1 MDPMVRIMVLDHTES
16 FLCEID
22 PTQVMDMVSTEE
34 INGAHTLNIT
44 TLQPLEKTNRLLV
57 QDSMGTWHEY
67 VVLGMDEDH
76 EDGGVLVHE
85 YYCVWSLQYDLMG
98 TFVNNQFGA
107 GVVPGHESVPTSPRV
122 AMEVATEGTARWSV
136 GTVSVTQYSSASFYR
151 RSGWEALQTVT
162 ENWGGEIGVTI
173 TVDEDGVATR
183 AVDLLEHT
191 GSQEAVRRFDYG
203 FDLKKIKR
211 TISDDIWP
219 CRIVPLGKSVE
230 TEAGGYTR
238 RPGIESANGGIPWL
252 EYAPAVPLTR
262 VPDGAGGWEYP
273 TLIVKTDAVQKPA
286 EIKAWGQAHIAEY
299 CQPIVTYEAELAQFV
314 RAGFNPHGVALGDE
328 VAIVDNTFGEEGL
341 RLSARVVKVK
351 QSLLNASDVKLTI
364 GTPKQTLGGQMN
376 SMSREISRVSEQQDG
391 ASDFQSSVAY
401 MAALLDRLNEEI
413 NATGG
418 YAYITSGSGILTYDV
433 AVSDPL
439 VGSEASRV
447 VEIKGGSIRI
457 ADSRTQSGDW
467 DWRTLIVSGH
477 IAADLITAINVTA
490 GYIGSTDGLHSWD
503 LDTGTFE
510 SYNSDG
516 NLLLRFDSTGS
527 YFGGEVRAKSTYY
540 ASSSYG
546 RKPTTLYWGAETYD
560 ASNAF
565 KLGLG
570 ARSSHPQ
577 EIPVLH
583 ATAQKWSS
591 SSATDLEDLMLVPC
605 PVDNSPISIISWSGI
620 NQHSTV
626 ASTGRLGLVGM
637 YGQSNY
643 TKMVLSDTAAYLL
656 AGDTSSAY
664 ESIFSTTR
672 IDLSQSSSFTR
683 QLRQYGAS
691 NFYGNLTVGSSYTKS
706 KSAQTDDYGERL
718 LYCYETPTPMFG
730 DVGSGTLDGDGCCY
744 VSVDPVFAQ
753 TVRGAYQVF
762 LQACGRGEL
771 WVEEKRPDYFVVR
784 GEPGMAFDWE
794 MKAAQRDVPNLRLDE
809 VTQRDLQ
816 ETETLEA
823 AQAFDMGVYDEE
835 TNYADRLEAALRE
848 E

>member
-1 MDPMVRIMVLDHTES
+1 MVLDHTES

-34 INGAHTLNIT
+34 INGAHTLSIT
-44 TLQPLEKTNRLLV
+44 TLQALEKTNRLLV

-76 EDGGVLVHE
+76 EDGGVVVHE

-162 ENWGGEIGVTI
+162 DNWGGEIGVTI
-173 TVDEDGVATR
+173 TVDSDGVATR

-219 CRIVPLGKSVE
+219 CRIVPLGKAVE

-286 EIKAWGQAHIAEY
+286 EIKAWGQAHIGEY

-351 QSLLNASDVKLTI
+351 QSLLDASDVKLTI

-490 GYIGSTDGLHSWD
+490 GYIGSTDGRCSWD
-503 LDTGTFE
+503 LDGGTFE
-510 SYNSDG
+510 QKDTSGNTLMRLDASGAYFSGRIAMKGTYDVHTVGDKARDSLLEWTDPSNNTNIAKRIGTTSMRDPEGIKTFPALVLSARRVTDNVTTRNRLYLIPGVYGYDNIFPHHDTIASDG
-516 NLLLRFDSTGS
+516 RLDILGYINSTTSTFAHLLLDRNAVGIYVVDGTEEYPLGVSKGAVF
-527 YFGGEVRAKSTYY
+527 FG
-540 ASSSYG
+540 
-546 RKPTTLYWGAETYD
+546 D
-560 ASNAF
+560 ASHTRPF
-565 KLGLG
+565 RTYGT
-570 ARSSHPQ
+570 S
-577 EIPVLH
+577 
-583 ATAQKWSS
+583 
-591 SSATDLEDLMLVPC
+591 DLWGKTTIHG
-605 PVDNSPISIISWSGI
+605 N
-620 NQHSTV
+620 
-626 ASTGRLGLVGM
+626 
-637 YGQSNY
+637 
-643 TKMVLSDTAAYLL
+643 
-656 AGDTSSAY
+656 
-664 ESIFSTTR
+664 FS
-672 IDLSQSSSFTR
+672 
-683 QLRQYGAS
+683 
-691 NFYGNLTVGSSYTKS
+691 VGSSYTKN
-706 KSAQTDDYGERL
+706 KQVTTEDYGERL
-718 LYCYETPTPMFG
+718 LYCYETATPLFG
-730 DVGSGTLDGDGCCY
+730 DVGEGVIDEDGTCY
-744 VSVDPVFAQ
+744 VALDPIYAE
-753 TVRGAYQVF
+753 TVSATYQVF
-762 LQACGRGEL
+762 LQQYGRGEL
-771 WVEEKRPDYFVVR
+771 WVDERNADYFVVR
-784 GEPGMAFDWE
+784 GTPGLSFGWE
-794 MKAAQRDVPNLRLDE
+794 IKAQQADVPNRRLDE
-809 VTQRDLQ
+809 ADLDDMQSNDVT
-816 ETETLEA
+816 EA
-823 AQAFDMGVYDEE
+823 AQAFNGAAYLDELGID
-835 TNYADRLEAALRE
+835 AGILQALESE
-848 E
+848 GQEDE